1 MGDGRLE
8 ARAGANVRAQRLFPV
23 GDSGARL
30 PVSMSAK
37 PRTQRLGH
45 RRPNGARGRQFDCR
59 LSKI

>member
-1 MGDGRLE
+1 MHDCIKQAMMGDGRLE

-37 PRTQRLGH
+37 PRTQRL
-45 RRPNGARGRQFDCR
+45 
-59 LSKI
+59 